1 MSEKLFVRKCERY
14 TLWEAS
20 KPIEIDVEKLR
31 KCDPPYEGD
40 SAQEVLDYL
49 QENVHYNYE
58 WAETN
63 AEIYGEDEAYE
74 LTFDDQPDMEV
85 YSDTR
90 NKYAQ
95 DWLDVGVPN
104 DEWRKMGGFEVKAT
118 NVDEA

>member
-14 TLWEAS
+14 TLWESS

-63 AEIYGEDEAYE
+63 AEIYGEDAAYE

-90 NKYAQ
+90 EKYAQ
-95 DWLDVGVPN
+95 DWFEVGVPN
-104 DEWRKMGGFEVKAT
+104 EEYRKVGRFEPFAD
-118 NVDEA
+118 NMED

>member
-63 AEIYGEDEAYE
+63 AEIYGEDESYE

-90 NKYAQ
+90 EKYAQ

-104 DEWRKMGGFEVKAT
+104 DEYRKMGGFEVKAT

>member
-20 KPIEIDVEKLR
+20 KPIEINVEKLR

-90 NKYAQ
+90 EKYAQ

-104 DEWRKMGGFEVKAT
+104 DEYRKMGGFEVKAT

>member
-14 TLWEAS
+14 TIWEAS

-63 AEIYGEDEAYE
+63 AEIYGEDEAYD

-90 NKYAQ
+90 EKYAQ

-104 DEWRKMGGFEVKAT
+104 DEYRKMGGFEVKAT

>member
-63 AEIYGEDEAYE
+63 AEIYGEDEAYD

>member
-20 KPIEIDVEKLR
+20 KPIEVDVEKLR

-63 AEIYGEDEAYE
+63 AEIYGEDESYE

-90 NKYAQ
+90 EKYAQ

-104 DEWRKMGGFEVKAT
+104 DEYRKMGGFEVKAT

>member
-63 AEIYGEDEAYE
+63 AEIYGEDEAYD

-90 NKYAQ
+90 EKYAQ

-104 DEWRKMGGFEVKAT
+104 SEYRKMGGFEVKAT
-118 NVDEA
+118 NVEDA

>member
-20 KPIEIDVEKLR
+20 TPIEIDVEKLR

-63 AEIYGEDEAYE
+63 AEIYGEDKAYD
-74 LTFDDQPDMEV
+74 LTFDDQPEMEV

-90 NKYAQ
+90 EKYAE
-95 DWLDVGVPN
+95 DWLEVGVPN
-104 DEWRKMGGFEVKAT
+104 DEYRKVGRFQSMADNME
-118 NVDEA
+118 DY

>member
-20 KPIEIDVEKLR
+20 TPIEIDVEKLR

-63 AEIYGEDEAYE
+63 AEIYGEDEAYD
-74 LTFDDQPDMEV
+74 LTFDDQPEMEV

-90 NKYAQ
+90 EKYAQ
-95 DWLDVGVPN
+95 DWLEVGVPN
-104 DEWRKMGGFEVKAT
+104 DEYRKVGRFESFAD
-118 NVDEA
+118 NLDEV

>member
-20 KPIEIDVEKLR
+20 TPIEIDVEKLR

-63 AEIYGEDEAYE
+63 AEIYGEDEAYD

-90 NKYAQ
+90 EKYAQ

-104 DEWRKMGGFEVKAT
+104 EEYRKMGGFEVKAT

>member
-20 KPIEIDVEKLR
+20 TPIEIDVEKLR

-63 AEIYGEDEAYE
+63 AEIYGEDKAYD
-74 LTFDDQPDMEV
+74 LTFDDQPEIEV

-90 NKYAQ
+90 EKYAE
-95 DWLDVGVPN
+95 DWLEVGVPN
-104 DEWRKMGGFEVKAT
+104 DEYRKVGRFQSMADNME
-118 NVDEA
+118 DY